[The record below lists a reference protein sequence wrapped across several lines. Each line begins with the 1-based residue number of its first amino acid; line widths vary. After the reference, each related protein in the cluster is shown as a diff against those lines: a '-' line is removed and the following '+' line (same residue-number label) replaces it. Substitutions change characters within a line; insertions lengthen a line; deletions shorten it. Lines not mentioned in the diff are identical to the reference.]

1 MSTEVS
7 ELLAS
12 ASAAHR
18 RAVASTLGLDAAASA
33 AEIAA
38 VVRDRQRLAGII
50 DRLSAQA
57 RRRAAQA
64 AYLGDACVYQSW
76 NGRPDAAT
84 SELERHGLA
93 FAFRRSYNLKYHVP
107 LELHAALGDVLAA
120 PYVRDLKVAEPGRPL
135 EAPLQLGHDL
145 AALWAHLARSPV
157 RVKANGPV
165 YQHDVPKL
173 LAALVT

>member
-1 MSTEVS
+1 M
-7 ELLAS
+7 
-12 ASAAHR
+12 
-18 RAVASTLGLDAAASA
+18 
-33 AEIAA
+33 
-38 VVRDRQRLAGII
+38 
-50 DRLSAQA
+50 
-57 RRRAAQA
+57 
-64 AYLGDACVYQSW
+64 
-76 NGRPDAAT
+76 
-84 SELERHGLA
+84 RHGLA